1 MTLSDELKQR
11 AQAGRQRGHGR
22 QAFLARCSEIKQAL
36 ENGYTAKEVWT
47 LLYEKGAMPIQYRTF
62 IDYVN
67 RYIKDHSQQIGM
79 SPSLLPTP
87 KASMRKVK
95 QRKNQLT
102 RRFEF
107 DAKGK
112 SKEDLI

>member
-11 AQAGRQRGHGR
+11 AQTGGQRGHGR
-22 QAFLARCSEIKQAL
+22 QAFLAMRSEIKQAL
-36 ENGYTAKEVWT
+36 ENGYTAKEVWA
-47 LLYEKGAMPIQYRTF
+47 LLHEKGAMPIQYRTF

-67 RYIKDHSQQIGM
+67 RYLKDYSQQISM
-79 SPSLLPTP
+79 PPLPPPKTP
-87 KASMRKVK
+87 TRKVK

-102 RRFEF
+102 KRFEF
-107 DAKGK
+107 NAKGK

>member
-11 AQAGRQRGHGR
+11 AQAVGQRGRGR
-22 QAFLARCSEIKQAL
+22 QAFLARRSEIKQAL
-36 ENGYTAKEVWT
+36 ENGYTAKEVWA

-67 RYIKDHSQQIGM
+67 RYLKDHGQQIGM
-79 SPSLLPTP
+79 SPLPPP
-87 KASMRKVK
+87 KTSTREVK

-102 RRFEF
+102 KRFEF

>member
-11 AQAGRQRGHGR
+11 SQAGSQRGRGR
-22 QAFLARCSEIKQAL
+22 QAFLAKCSEIKRAL
-36 ENGYTAKEVWT
+36 EDGYTVKEVWA
-47 LLYEKGAMPIQYRTF
+47 LLHEKGAMPIQYRTF

-67 RYIKDHSQQIGM
+67 RYLKNYTQKAAI
-79 SPSLLPTP
+79 SPSPPP
-87 KASMRKVK
+87 KGFIKKAIK
-95 QRKNQLT
+95 QRKNKT
-102 RRFEF
+102 TKRFEF